1 MARPPATTLATCP
14 ATLTPM
20 ACWMM
25 KLVGSSFR
33 AIFGD
38 DPSGNGEGADAAGP
52 DHGID
57 LFLQEQV
64 GQFGEEQAPHRIE
77 NEGHGP
83 QGQDLQHL
91 DRQDIF
97 GGHGGPYGDPQQQ
110 GHQVGQFILGTVGQ
124 AVAAPR
130 IPSAG
135 SRTSGHRS
143 GVRRWGR

>member
-1 MARPPATTLATCP
+1 MTSSSRDAVTESMFLPPLHQDRDQGHGQAAGHHAGHLSGHVDP
-14 ATLTPM
+14 DGL
-20 ACWMM
+20 
-25 KLVGSSFR
+25 LDDEIGGIFLQGH
-33 AIFGD
+33 FGD

-110 GHQVGQFILGTVGQ
+110 GHQVGQ
-124 AVAAPR
+124 
-130 IPSAG
+130 
-135 SRTSGHRS
+135 SRT
-143 GVRRWGR
+143 V